1 MASSSSFPPTSSSAA
16 VLSADHEFEARPSHR
31 VAASSI
37 QSDGDVW
44 QEMLAVCEPPN
55 NGKTDGLKKK
65 KAGWGLMGLGNKQ
78 SGAGATSSSQT
89 NAPSLVLRSYYECE
103 RTGKRVWDEPPSGA
117 SKVVQATD
125 EMRQMAQLQLQEL
138 ILSRSSAPES
148 PVTVSDED
156 DTSTP
161 TSASSSSS
169 GTKSAKKKGFFGK
182 IRGGSNGKAITV
194 AKGSRSTNPGT
205 TNTGSTSASQGRSRQ
220 SNRSQQQRYRTN
232 DVQLQEAIA
241 RSLAVEGNNQTSTT
255 ETDDDRKLQEQI
267 DLAKALSLSVQS

>member
-1 MASSSSFPPTSSSAA
+1 MASSSSPA

-55 NGKTDGLKKK
+55 NSKTDGSKKK
-65 KAGWGLMGLGNKQ
+65 KTGWGLMGRGNKQ
-78 SGAGATSSSQT
+78 SGAGSASSSQT
-89 NAPSLVLRSYYECE
+89 DGPSLVLRSYYECE

-148 PVTVSDED
+148 PVTPSDED
-156 DTSTP
+156 GTSSSTP
-161 TSASSSSS
+161 TSGSSSSS
-169 GTKSAKKKGFFGK
+169 AAKSAKKKGFFGK
-182 IRGGSNGKAITV
+182 FRGGSNMQVTTV
-194 AKGSRSTNPGT
+194 ANSSMSATSTA
-205 TNTGSTSASQGRSRQ
+205 TNHGSASSSQDRSGK
-220 SNRSQQQRYRTN
+220 SNRGKKQQYRTN
-232 DVQLQEAIA
+232 DVQLQQAIA
-241 RSLAVEGNNQTSTT
+241 RSLADEGINQTSAT
-255 ETDDDRKLQEQI
+255 ETDDDRELQEQI